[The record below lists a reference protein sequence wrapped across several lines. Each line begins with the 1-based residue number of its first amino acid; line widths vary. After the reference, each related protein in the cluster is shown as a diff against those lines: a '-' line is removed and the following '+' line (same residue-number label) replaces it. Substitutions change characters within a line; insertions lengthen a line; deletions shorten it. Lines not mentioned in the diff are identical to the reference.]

1 MTYDMKTSSKL
12 KTAGSL
18 FLLMFLILTG
28 CEKEGVSNKEQ
39 KLFFGT
45 VWKMDKADYYLDG
58 VLVKSIEYN
67 SDNALY
73 VHYFDDLSLWI
84 SAEKGEYSSF
94 IQTHSISDL
103 HITLDPNIPE
113 RVVTSINQTSMVIE
127 TNGVQHEFS
136 SERLDY
142 DHSVFYFS
150 SAKTNPLASSFE
162 AEWNNYKMELYRD
175 GKVVYTW
182 EVDSNIKFSKDG
194 TFTYPGQE
202 STNDGYF
209 LLVDDKVG
217 FSKNFNSVMTV
228 SINGN
233 DMILESSSTQ
243 LGTTK
248 NYFHKGK

>member
-1 MTYDMKTSSKL
+1 MKTSRIFLNSSSFL
-12 KTAGSL
+12 L
-18 FLLMFLILTG
+18 FLLLILTG

-45 VWKMDKADYYLDG
+45 VWKMDRADYYLDG

-67 SDNALY
+67 SENALY

-84 SAEKGEYSSF
+84 GAEKGEYSRF

-103 HITLDPNIPE
+103 HIILGPNIPE
-113 RVVTSINQTSMVIE
+113 RVVTSINHSSMVIE
-127 TNGVQHEFS
+127 TDGLEHLISTDILE
-136 SERLDY
+136 Y
-142 DHSVFYFS
+142 DHSVSYY
-150 SAKTNPLASSFE
+150 SAAKKSPLASSFE
-162 AEWNNYKMELYRD
+162 GEWNNYKMELYRD

-194 TFTYPGQE
+194 TFTYPGQD
-202 STNDGYF
+202 STNDGYY
-209 LLVDDKVG
+209 LLVDEKVG

-228 SINGN
+228 SIDGN
-233 DMILESSSTQ
+233 DMILEWFSPQ

-248 NYFHKGK
+248 NYFRKVK

>member
-1 MTYDMKTSSKL
+1 MKTSSKL

-67 SDNALY
+67 SENALY

-84 SAEKGEYSSF
+84 GAEKGEYSRF

-103 HITLDPNIPE
+103 HIILGPNIPE
-113 RVVTSINQTSMVIE
+113 RVVTSINHSSMVIE
-127 TNGVQHEFS
+127 TDGLEHLISTDILE
-136 SERLDY
+136 Y
-142 DHSVFYFS
+142 DHSVSYY
-150 SAKTNPLASSFE
+150 SAAKKSPLASSFE
-162 AEWNNYKMELYRD
+162 GEWNNYKMELYRD

-194 TFTYPGQE
+194 TFTYPGQD
-202 STNDGYF
+202 STNDGYY
-209 LLVDDKVG
+209 LLFDDKVG

-228 SINGN
+228 SIDGN

>member
-1 MTYDMKTSSKL
+1 MKTSSKL

-67 SDNALY
+67 SENALY

-84 SAEKGEYSSF
+84 GAEKGEYSRF

-103 HITLDPNIPE
+103 HIILGPNIPE
-113 RVVTSINQTSMVIE
+113 RVVTSINHSSMVIE
-127 TNGVQHEFS
+127 TDGLEHLISTDILE
-136 SERLDY
+136 Y
-142 DHSVFYFS
+142 DHSVSYY
-150 SAKTNPLASSFE
+150 SAAKKSPLASSFE
-162 AEWNNYKMELYRD
+162 GEWNNYKMELYRD

-228 SINGN
+228 SIDGN

>member
-1 MTYDMKTSSKL
+1 MKTSSKL

-45 VWKMDKADYYLDG
+45 VWKMDRADYYLDG

-67 SDNALY
+67 SENALY

-84 SAEKGEYSSF
+84 GAEKGEYSRF

-103 HITLDPNIPE
+103 HIILGPNIPE
-113 RVVTSINQTSMVIE
+113 RVVTSINHSSMVIE
-127 TNGVQHEFS
+127 TDGLEHLISTDILE
-136 SERLDY
+136 Y
-142 DHSVFYFS
+142 DHSVSYV
-150 SAKTNPLASSFE
+150 SAAKKSPLASSFE
-162 AEWNNYKMELYRD
+162 GEWNNYKMELYRD

-194 TFTYPGQE
+194 TFTYPGQD
-202 STNDGYF
+202 STNDGYY

-228 SINGN
+228 SIDGN
-233 DMILESSSTQ
+233 DMILEWFSPQ

-248 NYFHKGK
+248 NYFRRVK